1 MHRIVIDEP
10 YKFVPPYRGKWLSWA
25 FRFVLKPYLRKNYG
39 IIKVDYSGLEHVRE
53 SIRAGHGILICPNH
67 SRDSDP
73 MLLGMLCRKIP
84 SHVYSMASWHI
95 FKQSAI
101 EGFVV
106 RRLGGFSIY
115 REGLDRQAL
124 DTAVQI
130 VETAERPLVI
140 FPEGVI
146 SRANDR
152 LNPLM
157 EGVSFVARV
166 AAKKRAE
173 KSPDKKVVIH
183 PVAIR
188 YRLVGDLMDSIG
200 PTLKR
205 LEERTFWKSH
215 EDLPVIERIR
225 RLALAYMA
233 SREVEIL
240 GDCQHGPLKPR
251 VALLLNAILHPFE
264 RQWLG
269 KARTGDV
276 ISRVKELRAA
286 IVPGLLRGTLSEAET
301 RQRWRQLTDCYYA
314 QTMAMYPDDYLED
327 GVRGALTPE
336 RIAETV
342 HRIEED
348 MTDKV
353 TPHPSWRVEFSI
365 GEAIEVD
372 PGRKPRGVDP
382 LMDTLRRRM
391 LELLKIE
398 DWWPPE
404 PVQIVDTAKA
414 LQVAAG

>member
-10 YKFVPPYRGKWLSWA
+10 YEFVPPYRGRWLSWA
-25 FRFVLKPYLRKNYG
+25 FRLWLRPYLRRTYG
-39 IIKVDYSGLEHVRE
+39 IIKCEYSGLEHIRD
-53 SIRAGHGILICPNH
+53 SLRAGHGILMCPNH
-67 SRDSDP
+67 TRDSDP
-73 MLLGMLCRKIP
+73 MLIGMLCRKIP

-101 EGFVV
+101 EAFVV

-130 VETAERPLVI
+130 VESAERPLVI

-157 EGVSFVARV
+157 EGVSFIARV

-173 KSPDKKVVIH
+173 KSPDRKVVIH
-183 PVAIR
+183 PVGIR
-188 YRLVGDLMDSIG
+188 YRLVGDLMESIG
-200 PTLKR
+200 PTLSR
-205 LEERTFWKSH
+205 LEQRTFWKTH

-225 RLALAYMA
+225 RLARAHLA
-233 SREVEIL
+233 SREIEIL
-240 GDCQHGPLKPR
+240 GDCQHGPLRPR
-251 VALLLNAILHPFE
+251 MVHLLNSILQPFE

-269 KARTGDV
+269 KARTGDT
-276 ISRVKELRAA
+276 ISRVKDLRSA
-286 IVPGLLRGTLSEAET
+286 IVPDLLKGSLSDSEK

-314 QTMAMYPDDYLED
+314 QTMAMYPQDYLDE
-327 GVRGALTPE
+327 GIRGPVTPE

-342 HRIEED
+342 HRLEED
-348 MTDKV
+348 LTDKV

-365 GEAIEVD
+365 GEAIEVE
-372 PGRKPRGVDP
+372 PGRKPRGSDP
-382 LMDTLRRRM
+382 LMDTLRSRM
-391 LELLKIE
+391 LGLLGIE

-404 PVQIVDTAKA
+404 PVVAVDT
-414 LQVAAG
+414 